1 MIFFAFRSYTT
12 FLFLFLT
19 VFGVFLALEGES
31 MFSVWMGMEVS
42 FLGVLFLI
50 SGETEEEVESTMKY
64 FIIQVISSH
73 LFLLSILSIAG
84 GWWVLESP
92 YFMVVSLL
100 IKLGVFPFH
109 FWVPSVI
116 SQMSY
121 FSLILISVAQKMI
134 PIWVFSNLSL
144 EGSLLW
150 LVEIALILSA
160 FVGAVGGL
168 GVLHFRTILSY
179 SSISHTCFMVVV
191 SFYSFKA
198 FIVYLAVY
206 FFLNLGLVS
215 SLWSMKIY
223 TVSDLQKVS
232 NISSE
237 SVTQAISFYGLSLAG
252 MPPFTGFFLKFFF
265 LVLSWNEFPLM
276 CVFFLMFSIISLYYY
291 FFIFSALSVFS
302 LFGGMSFRSKSF
314 YWSWT
319 FTISVVFNILPG
331 FMLFMAV
338 GIV

>member
-1 MIFFAFRSYTT
+1 MIFFAFRSYAA

-19 VFGVFLALEGES
+19 FFGVILALGGES

-42 FLGVLFLI
+42 FLGVLFLM

-73 LFLLSILSIAG
+73 LFLLSILSMTG

-92 YFMVVSLL
+92 YFMVMSLL
-100 IKLGVFPFH
+100 IKLGIFPFH

-121 FSLILISVAQKMI
+121 FSLMLVSVIQKMI
-134 PIWVFSNLSL
+134 PVWVFSNLSL

-150 LVEIALILSA
+150 LVEIMLILSA
-160 FVGAVGGL
+160 FVGAVGAL

-179 SSISHTCFMVVV
+179 SSISHTCFMVIV
-191 SFYSFKA
+191 SFSSFKA
-198 FIVYLAVY
+198 FLIYLVVY
-206 FFLNLGLVS
+206 FLLNLGLVT
-215 SLWSMKIY
+215 SLWLMKIY

-232 NISSE
+232 NTSSE
-237 SVTQAISFYGLSLAG
+237 MTSQAISFYGLSLAG

-265 LVLSWNEFPLM
+265 LILSWNEFPLV
-276 CVFFLMFSIISLYYY
+276 CVCFLAFSIISLYYY
-291 FFIFSALSVFS
+291 FYIFSALSVFS
-302 LFGGMSFRSKSF
+302 LFGGAVLRFKSF
-314 YWSWT
+314 CWSWI
-319 FTISVVFNILPG
+319 FIISVVFNVLPG

-338 GIV
+338 GVF

>member
-1 MIFFAFRSYTT
+1 MVFFMFRSYTS
-12 FLFLFLT
+12 FLFSALT

-42 FLGVLFLI
+42 FLGVLFLM

-73 LFLLSILSIAG
+73 LFLLSVLSIVG

-92 YFMVVSLL
+92 YLMVTSLL

-109 FWVPSVI
+109 FWVPSVV

-121 FSLILISVAQKMI
+121 FSLILVSAVQKMI
-134 PIWVFSNLSL
+134 PIWVFSNLNL
-144 EGSLLW
+144 QGGLLW
-150 LVEIALILSA
+150 LVQVALVLSA

-168 GVLHFRTILSY
+168 GVLHFRSLLAY
-179 SSISHTCFMVVV
+179 SSISHTCFMVVT
-191 SFYSFKA
+191 SFHCFKA
-198 FIVYLAVY
+198 FLIYLSIY

-223 TVSDLQKVS
+223 TVGDLQKIS
-232 NISSE
+232 SISSE
-237 SVTQAISFYGLSLAG
+237 SVSQAISFYGLSLAG

-265 LVLSWNEFPLM
+265 LVLSWEKFPLL
-276 CVFFLMFSIISLYYY
+276 CVCFLVFSVISLYYY

-302 LFGGMSFRSKSF
+302 LFGGMNFRFKSF
-314 YWSWT
+314 YWGWI
-319 FTISVVFNILPG
+319 FTLSVIFNIIPG
-331 FMLFMAV
+331 FLLFLIM
-338 GIV
+338 GIF